1 MGRIAYIRTFAAVA
15 AIAGFLPAIAAT
27 SDAWSSLTESGE
39 GPTVELEPV
48 IMTGSAFPDLAGT
61 VINDIGLFRWD
72 GPTASFVAIP
82 FQIDERVDHT
92 FNAGTEYEI
101 TQNIY
106 DVFGEEDGTLDGD
119 DEVAFLFREAGDR
132 APSGAPWP
140 SDAGA
145 LRYEIELQDQTG
157 EVTAPRWV
165 YLYTGI
171 GLDISPDM
179 LVSWQIG
186 RDSSISTDLY
196 AIDYIDRWLLVGYRV
211 LSPCGDGGD
220 LIDRVKGRAGL
231 AVDQGETE
239 ELWNASAIFMG
250 GIVGPVRAIR
260 YIRGAASGLNTIH
273 HDIIYPD
280 LWERHVDLR
289 VHPLNSIW
297 FYVDWLPGRVD
308 RLFTA
313 TEPAG
318 VPIDGQND
326 NGLGTTPVDWE
337 IVRGD
342 AGGLALLYRI
352 PPSPFVSRRDRY
364 WRDDASFDDAPLY
377 PAGYSDEDDSAIGD
391 NGFRFYSITS
401 SETDD
406 IPFVLRM
413 YPLCGGVGDAAMGSG
428 FENLWDHPP
437 VATATP
443 EWGEIAPIRDLTVSR
458 SGIDVDLS
466 WAAVAGAASYR
477 VYVTDDPSTPPES
490 WTLISDSP
498 TPGFVDPGAVLA
510 TDRYY
515 SVAVVDAGGQES
527 R

>member
-1 MGRIAYIRTFAAVA
+1 MGRTARLGGLLAVA
-15 AIAGFLPAIAAT
+15 AIACACPVAAAAPFGASAT
-27 SDAWSSLTESGE
+27 AGE
-39 GPTVELEPV
+39 GPSVELEPIV
-48 IMTGSAFPDLAGT
+48 MTGASFPDLDGA
-61 VINDIGLFRWD
+61 VIADFGLFRWD
-72 GPTASFVAIP
+72 PTSGTFVAIP
-82 FQIDERVDHT
+82 FQVDERVDHT

-101 TQNIY
+101 TQNIH
-106 DVFGEEDGTLDGD
+106 DIFGEEDGTLDGD
-119 DEVAFLFREAGDR
+119 DELVFLYREAGDQ
-132 APSGAPWP
+132 APAEAPWP
-140 SDAGA
+140 SGAGS
-145 LRYEIELQDQTG
+145 LRYEIELEDQTG
-157 EVTAPRWV
+157 EVSTPKWV
-165 YLYTGI
+165 YLYTGV
-171 GLDISPDM
+171 GLDISPES

-186 RDSSISTDLY
+186 RDSTIATDLY

-239 ELWNASAIFMG
+239 ELWNSSAIFMG

-313 TEPAG
+313 SEPAG
-318 VPIDGQND
+318 IAIDGQND
-326 NGLGTTPVDWE
+326 NGLSTTPVDWE
-337 IVRGD
+337 VVRGD
-342 AGGLALLYRI
+342 GGGLAVLYRV
-352 PPSPFVSRRDRY
+352 PPSPFVSQRQRY
-364 WRDDASFDDAPLY
+364 WRDDAAFDDAPVFPPDY
-377 PAGYSDEDDSAIGD
+377 PDEDDSAIGN

-406 IPFVLRM
+406 IPFVLRL
-413 YPLCGGVGDAAMGSG
+413 YPLCGGVGDADAGAG
-428 FENLWDHPP
+428 FADLWNNPP

-443 EWGEIAPIRDLTVSR
+443 EWGEVAPVRDLALSR
-458 SGIDVDLS
+458 SNLDITLS
-466 WAAVAGAASYR
+466 WNAVPGATGYR
-477 VYVTDDPSTPPES
+477 VYATDDPSTPAET
-490 WTLISDSP
+490 WTLLSEP
-498 TPGFVDPGAVLA
+498 TDPGFVDPGAALGP
-510 TDRYY
+510 DRYY
-515 SVAVVDAGGQES
+515 SVAVVDASGQEK